1 MSAGGHVD
9 RHFVLA
15 PGLQLYVTPNGWYTL
30 DWELLPGQAHDMQM
44 AIRTLRDLM
53 DEGVLPPSTNQR
65 KYQEDSY
72 RTVEDLIED
81 ILERGDDAR

>member
-9 RHFVLA
+9 RYFVLA
-15 PGLQLYVTPNGWYTL
+15 PGLRLYVTPNGWYAL
-30 DWELLPGQAHDMQM
+30 DWELRPGQAPNMKL
-44 AIRTLRDLM
+44 ALRTLRDLM
-53 DEGVLPPSTNQR
+53 DEGILPPSTNQR

-81 ILERGDDAR
+81 ILEQGDEAR